1 MGLRSL
7 IGNIIKPVEDL
18 SVSIGTATGE
28 MRNEVVQ
35 SAAKRRDKR
44 KSEIDFEK
52 IENYFTDQKRLDDI
66 ISSRFE

>member
-18 SVSIGTATGE
+18 SVSIGTT
-28 MRNEVVQ
+28 
-35 SAAKRRDKR
+35 AKRNKKR